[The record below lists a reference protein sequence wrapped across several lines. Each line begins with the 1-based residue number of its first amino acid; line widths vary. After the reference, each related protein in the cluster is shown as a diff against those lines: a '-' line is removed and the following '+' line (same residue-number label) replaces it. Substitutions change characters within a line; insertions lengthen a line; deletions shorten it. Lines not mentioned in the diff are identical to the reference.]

1 MDSIFNR
8 LLDLTDHYS
17 QSLFSTIAIDIFKH
31 HEIISITAINIF
43 EQQSINSTM
52 ANDFL
57 ITSRK
62 IGDQVPYPYVSTWNI
77 SCLVAMDFS
86 PVEFTILVAISL
98 NAILA
103 STMVREISLRF
114 SRQIL
119 SLPPFRERDNTP
131 PLWIRYLLSFI
142 GLVKHSAKI
151 FTTDG
156 QKDNIEF
163 NREAIISRSL
173 P

>member
-1 MDSIFNR
+1 MTWTLVNIHQDKVEVMDSIFNR

-77 SCLVAMDFS
+77 SCLVATNYSVVDFYNYIMAKLKHI
-86 PVEFTILVAISL
+86 VEFNKQVIIFGSL
-98 NAILA
+98 
-103 STMVREISLRF
+103 S
-114 SRQIL
+114 
-119 SLPPFRERDNTP
+119 
-131 PLWIRYLLSFI
+131 
-142 GLVKHSAKI
+142 
-151 FTTDG
+151 
-156 QKDNIEF
+156 
-163 NREAIISRSL
+163 
-173 P
+173 